1 MLTRCS
7 SRAKNPVR
15 KAQVSDWLMDADG
28 CTLHIPPPIIA
39 TPIVMI
45 YDFSPDLLVTVQ
57 KRHFGL
63 GLGSVSAGDDVDLCE
78 QMWINIVI
86 ILFLHSITF
95 AANLN
100 TQKIGL

>member
-7 SRAKNPVR
+7 SRAKIPVR
-15 KAQVSDWLMDADG
+15 KAQVSDWLLDADG

-63 GLGSVSAGDDVDLCE
+63 DFGLGLVVCRLAMTLIFVNKCG
-78 QMWINIVI
+78 
-86 ILFLHSITF
+86 
-95 AANLN
+95 
-100 TQKIGL
+100 